1 MMQPATFPAVA
12 DDGLPPSRR
21 SLGSVLSEIIVMAIP
36 FAAGAIIVSGLHL
49 GKVAVLARAPQAGP
63 LELQS
68 MLQPAFLLVL
78 ALMEGLAI
86 SNQVFSARSK
96 NNWPRSAI
104 FPASWRMSAYAVLG
118 LIVVAVLAY
127 FASSF
132 LPVEDALLRRTLD
145 YLPLYILSL
154 SAFVVFDIFYAAM
167 RGQGKL
173 ARSLIPFLGL
183 AAIDLSTT
191 YVLLTEYNMGFE
203 AVLFGNLA
211 GPLVMLP
218 VIVLLLKREAGPVVT
233 HVKEQVK
240 IRTTQLLMFVGTPIS
255 LTILVGSLSAAV
267 IFPVLADF
275 GSEYASAFLVVMR
288 LRVSFMIPA
297 IALGSV
303 IAILVNQLS
312 DSSTPAARLQYL
324 GIGVPVVL
332 GFYALLTALLPFWG
346 GPMIALLVSPEHTTT
361 ELRAATDLVMQGLQ
375 LTFFFVSGA
384 AMLQVVMEQLGRA
397 TQVLIIAIVTEL
409 ITGSVVFYAQY
420 AGHNLDIAILL
431 LCGVSGLTFA
441 LFLIQFGFLLRQL
454 GRCDAV

>member
-1 MMQPATFPAVA
+1 MQPATFPAVA
-12 DDGLPPSRR
+12 DDALPPPRR
-21 SLGSVLSEIIVMAIP
+21 SVWSVLSEIIVMAIP

-49 GKVAVLARAPQAGP
+49 GKVAVLARAPQAEP

-104 FPASWRMSAYAVLG
+104 FPASWRMSAYAVAG
-118 LIVVAVLAY
+118 LSLFAAIAYVAALYV
-127 FASSF
+127 
-132 LPVEDALLRRTLD
+132 PVEDALFRRTLD

-173 ARSLIPFLGL
+173 ARSLLPFLGL
-183 AAIDLSTT
+183 ALIDLSTT
-191 YVLLTEYNMGFE
+191 YVLLVAYDMGFD
-203 AVLFGNLA
+203 AVLIGNLA
-211 GPLVMLP
+211 GPLAMLP
-218 VIVLLLKREAGPVVT
+218 VMVLLLKHEAGAAVT
-233 HVKEQVK
+233 HLKEQVK
-240 IRTTQLLMFVGTPIS
+240 ARTTQLLMFVGTPIA
-255 LTILVGSLSAAV
+255 LTILVSSLSAAV

-297 IALGSV
+297 IAIGSV

-312 DSSTPAARLQYL
+312 ENSNPTTRLQYL
-324 GIGVPVVL
+324 GIGVPVML
-332 GFYALLTALLPFWG
+332 GFYGLLTALLPFWDNH
-346 GPMIALLVSPEHTTT
+346 MINLLVSPSQNTS

-397 TQVLIIAIVTEL
+397 TQVLVIAIVTEI
-409 ITGSVVFYAQY
+409 ITGAAVFYAQY
-420 AGHNLDIAILL
+420 VGHDLDMAILL
-431 LCGVSGLTFA
+431 LSVISGLTFA
-441 LFLIQFGFLLRQL
+441 LFLVQFGFLLRQQ
-454 GRCDAV
+454 GRHDAV

>member
-1 MMQPATFPAVA
+1 MQPAIFPAGA
-12 DDGLPPSRR
+12 DDILPPPRR
-21 SLGSVLSEIIVMAIP
+21 SVWSVLSEIIVMAIP
-36 FAAGAIIVSGLHL
+36 FATGAIIVSGLHL
-49 GKVAVLARAPQAGP
+49 GKVAILARAPQATP

-104 FPASWRMSAYAVLG
+104 LPASWRMSGYALIGLSLFAAIAYAVSQYVS
-118 LIVVAVLAY
+118 I
-127 FASSF
+127 
-132 LPVEDALLRRTLD
+132 EDPLFRETLD

-173 ARSLIPFLGL
+173 ARSLLPFLGL
-183 AAIDLSTT
+183 AVLDLATT

-203 AVLFGNLA
+203 SVLIGNLV
-211 GPLVMLP
+211 GPILMLP
-218 VIVLLLKREAGPVVT
+218 VIVLLLKREAGQAIT
-233 HVKEQVK
+233 HLKEQVK
-240 IRTTQLLMFVGTPIS
+240 ARTTQLLMFVGTPIA

-267 IFPVLADF
+267 IFPVLAEF

-288 LRVSFMIPA
+288 FRVSFMIPA
-297 IALGSV
+297 IAIGSV
-303 IAILVNQLS
+303 IAILVNQLAEN
-312 DSSTPAARLQYL
+312 STPTARLQYL
-324 GIGVPVVL
+324 GIGVPVML
-332 GFYALLTALLPFWG
+332 GFYGLLTALLPFWG
-346 GPMIALLVSPEHTTT
+346 DDMIRLLVSPSQNTN

-397 TQVLIIAIVTEL
+397 TQVLIIAIVTEI
-409 ITGSVVFYAQY
+409 ITGGVVFYAQY
-420 AGHNLDIAILL
+420 VGHDLNMAIWL
-431 LCGVSGLTFA
+431 LCVVSGLTFA
-441 LFLIQFGFLLRQL
+441 LFLLQFAFLLRQQ
-454 GRCDAV
+454 GRRDAV